1 MKLRFKDKINY
12 ILLYG
17 VVYPLSLV
25 PLRVLYLFADVTA
38 WLARCVVHYRRGT
51 VRRNIEEA
59 FPDRDTKELRRI
71 EKGFYHWLA
80 DYGVETLK
88 LLTMSERT
96 IRRRLVVENPE
107 PVSRALEQGRNV
119 TLFLGHY
126 CNWEWVSSLPV
137 HFPKDAVCAQV
148 YHPLHNKAM
157 DRLFIRIRTHFH
169 ANNEPMKEIMRF
181 LIDCKRSGRPSV
193 TGFIADQRPGWEAHL
208 FVDFLNHDTA
218 VFTGP
223 ERISKFLDSEV
234 YYCHLSRP
242 KRGRYVLKFVPI
254 TDTPKKEPYFSIT
267 RRYFEMLQDNID
279 EAPQYYLWSHKRW
292 KYTREQYYERWGD
305 HKDEMLAHL

>member
-12 ILLYG
+12 ILLCG
-17 VVYPLSLV
+17 VVYPLSLL

-107 PVSRALEQGRNV
+107 LKAKLRGAATSPCS
-119 TLFLGHY
+119 
-126 CNWEWVSSLPV
+126 WVITATGNGCR
-137 HFPKDAVCAQV
+137 HC
-148 YHPLHNKAM
+148 
-157 DRLFIRIRTHFH
+157 LFISLRMRCARRCTIRCTT
-169 ANNEPMKEIMRF
+169 RRWTV
-181 LIDCKRSGRPSV
+181 CSSGY
-193 TGFIADQRPGWEAHL
+193 A
-208 FVDFLNHDTA
+208 
-218 VFTGP
+218 
-223 ERISKFLDSEV
+223 RIST
-234 YYCHLSRP
+234 
-242 KRGRYVLKFVPI
+242 PI
-254 TDTPKKEPYFSIT
+254 TS
-267 RRYFEMLQDNID
+267 R
-279 EAPQYYLWSHKRW
+279 
-292 KYTREQYYERWGD
+292 
-305 HKDEMLAHL
+305 